1 MQIYTYYKKSCKFM
15 YLSACIKPQRGYN
28 FGLKGILDNL
38 NRFQPIY
45 NDKFSR
51 AIKLEDLHNKPKQ
64 TSEN

>member
-1 MQIYTYYKKSCKFM
+1 M
-15 YLSACIKPQRGYN
+15 YQTSKGDN
-28 FGLKGILDNL
+28 FGLKRNLDNL

-64 TSEN
+64 TLRKLISFLKIDWSKELLESTF